1 LTMRRH
7 QLLGAS
13 AMAFCLLD
21 HDNSPEFRR
30 DIDGRLFQSRCAK
43 STSEIEQQNELSRD
57 GVQKRK
63 RPAHWPASLTKEL
76 YTRPQV
82 SYPGGKNLR
91 TVFLFSGYQ
100 RLPRCPPYG

>member
-1 LTMRRH
+1 MMTKSQKSTFTALTMRRH

-21 HDNSPEFRR
+21 HDKSPEFRR
-30 DIDGRLFQSRCAK
+30 DIDGRLFQSRYAK

-63 RPAHWPASLTKEL
+63 RPAHWPAQFTKNYRGAL
-76 YTRPQV
+76 K
-82 SYPGGKNLR
+82 YPIQEGRILER
-91 TVFLFSGYQ
+91 SF
-100 RLPRCPPYG
+100 

>member
-1 LTMRRH
+1 MMMKSQKSTFTALTMRRH

-57 GVQKRK
+57 GDSKKKKAGSLARLINKRTIEAPSSILS
-63 RPAHWPASLTKEL
+63 RREES
-76 YTRPQV
+76 
-82 SYPGGKNLR
+82 
-91 TVFLFSGYQ
+91 
-100 RLPRCPPYG
+100 